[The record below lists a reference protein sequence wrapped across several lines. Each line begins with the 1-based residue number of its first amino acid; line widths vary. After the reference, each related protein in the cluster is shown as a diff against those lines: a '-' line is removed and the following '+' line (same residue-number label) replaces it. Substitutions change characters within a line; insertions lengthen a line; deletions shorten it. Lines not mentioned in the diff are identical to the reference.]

1 VADDGPDVFSGR
13 TRRVLV
19 SPDNRKRV
27 QEAVKEA
34 GAHLDG
40 KLPLHPGLSKRNP
53 YAHLWERIQHH
64 MGKSYKDCDDL
75 QVDEVLMLVQHY
87 RSNPC

>member
-1 VADDGPDVFSGR
+1 M
-13 TRRVLV
+13 

-40 KLPLHPGLSKRNP
+40 KLPPHPGLRKRNP
-53 YAHLWERIQHH
+53 YAHLWERLQHH
-64 MGKSYKDCDDL
+64 MGRSYKDCDDE
-75 QVDEVLMLVQHY
+75 QVDEILQLIQRY